1 MTAPTAPLIS
11 VIIPVFNGERY
22 LGESIES
29 VLKQDYQPLE
39 VLVVDDGS
47 SDGSATVG
55 ERYAPRVQCYRRAH
69 EGLAASVNAGIALS
83 RGPLLAFN
91 DADDVWLPG
100 KLAQH
105 AAALANA
112 PELDM
117 VFGHVQQF
125 ISPELEDLQP
135 PPRLDFEPLKG
146 IHIGAMLL
154 RRAAWLRAGG
164 FDPTWR
170 MAVMADWFL
179 RATEAGLTHQMLPE
193 VVMRRRV
200 HQNNL
205 TRRERRGYEEYL
217 LILKRSLDRRRGGTS
232 AA

>member
-1 MTAPTAPLIS
+1 MTPPPPLIS

-22 LGESIES
+22 LAESIES
-29 VLKQDYQPLE
+29 VLAQDYQPLE

-47 SDGSATVG
+47 SDGSASVG
-55 ERYAPRVQCYRRAH
+55 ERYGPRVQCYRREH
-69 EGLAASVNAGIALS
+69 TGVAASVNAGVALS
-83 RGPLLAFN
+83 SGPLLAFN

-100 KLAQH
+100 KLRLH
-105 AAALANA
+105 AAVLAA
-112 PELDM
+112 EPALDM

-125 ISPELEDLQP
+125 VSPELADLQP
-135 PPRLDFEPLKG
+135 APRLDFEPLKG

-154 RRAAWLRAGG
+154 RRSAWLRAGG
-164 FDPTWR
+164 FDPTWN
-170 MAVMADWFL
+170 MAVIADWYL
-179 RATEAGLTHQMLPE
+179 RATEAGLTHRMLPE

-217 LILKRSLDRRRGGTS
+217 LILKRSLDRRRGGTP
-232 AA
+232 AT